1 MAWESLRRE
10 TLGDHRPGFTTMSTS
25 TSNST
30 FKATPFSLRIDS
42 PIIRRTGLAALSLS
56 AVMSAATPD
65 LWAADGESRVNA
77 LLNLEFSTHYLTPRG
92 MIVQDSGLVF
102 QPLVLGFFNLYRGEG
117 FVNNATLVG
126 GVWNCF
132 GTDRLPSSDSNGQ
145 DNTSWYEIDPI
156 AGVSLGVAKH
166 LTLDVTY
173 TAFNMQILNIPF
185 SHHLETKL
193 ALNDSA
199 WLGKW
204 ALHPYVIFWSEL
216 DGKATAAQVPY
227 VVDPLGKGP
236 QALPGSSWYFD
247 IGITPSYTFENV
259 GGLKVEAPM
268 RILLPDSEFYGEYYA
283 ESSTIGLYE
292 LGLKAT
298 IPMKFMPKGY
308 GNWSFHAGFK
318 YQHFEDENLASMQA
332 FNAPAERTDD
342 VVAFYCGLSTF
353 F

>member
-1 MAWESLRRE
+1 M
-10 TLGDHRPGFTTMSTS
+10 PTS
-25 TSNST
+25 IPSSSP
-30 FKATPFSLRIDS
+30 APSWIDS
-42 PIIRRTGLAALSLS
+42 PIIRRAGWIALSMGV
-56 AVMSAATPD
+56 AIAATTPR
-65 LWAADGESRVNA
+65 LHAADGESRVNA
-77 LLNLEFSTHYLTPRG
+77 LLNFEFSTHYLTPRG

-132 GTDRLPSSDSNGQ
+132 GTDRIPSSDSNGQ
-145 DNTSWYEIDPI
+145 DRTSWYEIDPI
-156 AGVSLGVAKH
+156 AGVSIGFAKH

-173 TAFNMQILNIPF
+173 TSFNMQILNIPF

-193 ALNDSA
+193 ALDDSG

-204 ALHPYVIFWSEL
+204 ALHPYLIFWSEL
-216 DGKATAAQVPY
+216 EGKATAAQVPY

-236 QALPGSSWYFD
+236 QPLPGSSWYFD
-247 IGITPSYTFENV
+247 IGIAPSYTFEKL
-259 GGLKVEAPM
+259 GGLKVEAPA
-268 RILLPDSEFYGEYYA
+268 RILLPDSEFYGEYYD
-283 ESSTIGLYE
+283 ESSTIALYE
-292 LGLKAT
+292 VGLKAT
-298 IPMKFMPKGY
+298 IPMAFMPKGY

-318 YQHFEDENLASMQA
+318 YQHFADENLASMQA

-342 VVAFYCGLSTF
+342 VVAFFCGLSTF